1 MKKHKWLRL
10 KQIEEEDDLSKL
22 RLNDFFLTGDA
33 VIGQLEIKVVGDQ
46 ITYYKIIKKEGKNI
60 EYTSIFDILEED

>member
-1 MKKHKWLRL
+1 MKKTKWSRI
-10 KQIEEEDDLSKL
+10 KQIEEDDLSKL

-33 VIGQLEIKVVGDQ
+33 IIGQLEIKVVGDQ